1 MRIWF
6 IADII
11 LARCCV
17 ERVLPVVLL
26 RLTPVPASQT
36 LWHRDRDAGQKIKLD
51 LTMQTMYVRHN
62 IEARSRSN
70 CCRGKSVLHIS
81 VCARVLACARARGRV
96 HARACMWTCLSSMQ
110 FVCAMLSLN
119 LWLLWLHSIF
129 PHYLTSDTIFGKM
142 LLNIKSVFSFWHK
155 CGDVFM

>member
-1 MRIWF
+1 MPLFKR
-6 IADII
+6 
-11 LARCCV
+11 
-17 ERVLPVVLL
+17 L
-26 RLTPVPASQT
+26 RQDT
-36 LWHRDRDAGQKIKLD
+36 KLD

-129 PHYLTSDTIFGKM
+129 PHYLINNTIFGKM
-142 LLNIKSVFSFWHK
+142 LLNIKCVFWFSLQLLSEVFIILRRIYRDITNVHTSFYK
-155 CGDVFM
+155 VLVILVGF